1 MNPEYR
7 IWWKTEKRY
16 LTEHELIKTHLC
28 YDGTVEQEQCSPLD
42 DCSNIDITAE
52 VVVELYVGVN
62 DANDKKFY
70 EGDIWN
76 TVEGESTYHPDYG
89 TVERHG
95 MAFMFVGRKPNVTMF
110 NNCSL
115 DTIQANHIKQDYSK
129 VKVGTIHDE
138 QE

>member
-7 IWWKTEKRY
+7 IYWKSDRRYMTDTELLFVY
-16 LTEHELIKTHLC
+16 L
-28 YDGTVEQEQCSPLD
+28 SPSGKVWQKEPIVGL
-42 DCSNIDITAE
+42 NDITAE